1 MLNIGKNSCHLDNE
15 DNINSVQYFK
25 KENLKRMMRCE
36 NHVVNNQF

>member
-15 DNINSVQYFK
+15 DNINSVQYK